1 VTEDTVIPPNSIVA
15 GAPGKVKTTRNNFVA
30 NRLNA
35 LAYYDNGQA
44 YALGNYRIWA
54 DPEQQA
60 RMVEREAELEAEF
73 EQRFGH

>member
-1 VTEDTVIPPNSIVA
+1 MIPPNSIVA
-15 GAPGKVKTTRNNFVA
+15 GAPGKVKAARNNFVA

-60 RMVEREAELEAEF
+60 KMAAREAELEAKF
-73 EQRFGH
+73 EQLFGQ